1 MNVPPV
7 NSPTRIAAVEPG
19 SARSAATRASP
30 TVASARAADPLALSP
45 TAHAARDLAA
55 APPVDTAK
63 VTTLKG
69 QIAAG
74 TYVVDPSRIAD
85 AMIALDLPGR

>member
-7 NSPTRIAAVEPG
+7 NSPTRTAAVEPG
-19 SARSAATRASP
+19 SARSAATSASP
-30 TVASARAADPLALSP
+30 VVGSARAAAPLALSP
-45 TAHAARDLAA
+45 TAHAARNLAS

-63 VTTLKG
+63 VAALRS
-69 QIAAG
+69 QIEAG
-74 TYVVDPSRIAD
+74 SYVVDPARIAD